1 MEQNSANL
9 FKGILTGCF
18 VAAFVL
24 SLSTKSHASEL
35 IKPFLEQSEDLVS
48 KFLVPA
54 IYYGSRNSYNEER
67 DIWGLSN
74 ELPLDRVAEPEIFA

>member
-18 VAAFVL
+18 VAALVL
-24 SLSTKSHASEL
+24 SLATKSQASEL
-35 IKPFLEQSEDLVS
+35 IKPLFEQREELVS
-48 KFLVPA
+48 KSFIPT
-54 IYYGSRNSYNEER
+54 IYYGSRHSNNEER

-74 ELPLDRVAEPEIFA
+74 ELPLDRVAKPEISA